1 MEVSRGVEAIR
12 GFLAPSSGVCSSFGF
27 VAVLARFFFHLGS
40 SGYQLS
46 FQAVFCCWLQ
56 EVAKWGDFVAYGLG
70 SNFPHPGIDNAYH
83 DDNGASYL

>member
-1 MEVSRGVEAIR
+1 MWRQLEV
-12 GFLAPSSGVCSSFGF
+12 FLLPAVGF
-27 VAVLARFFFHLGS
+27 VLSLGLWLLLLIFS
-40 SGYQLS
+40 FIWALSGYQLS

-70 SNFPHPGIDNAYH
+70 SNFPHPGIDNVYH